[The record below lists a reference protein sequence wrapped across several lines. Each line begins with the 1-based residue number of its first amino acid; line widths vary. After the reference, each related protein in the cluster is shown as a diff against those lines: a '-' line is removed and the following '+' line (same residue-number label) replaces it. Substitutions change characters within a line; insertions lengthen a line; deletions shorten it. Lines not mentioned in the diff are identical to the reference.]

1 MTRPAVDAIARPRYS
16 ICTVDTPIA
25 PIRIIVVEDYP
36 VVLEGLVQ
44 WLSHEPLIKVLGEAG
59 TLTEARDLVDRDP
72 PEILL
77 MDLMVNGA
85 DGIGFIR
92 EMRERHPDVRILV
105 LSMHDEM
112 VYSERVV
119 RAGASGFVMK
129 QQSTRDLLT
138 AIETVHRGELYLNP
152 RVAGTMLRKM
162 LQPTRGEIRVGLE
175 SLTDRELHVYQ
186 LIGSG
191 LSTRLIAEAL
201 KLSVKT
207 IDAHRENIK
216 NKLGINSAADLAR
229 QAATWITSQRT

>member
-1 MTRPAVDAIARPRYS
+1 M
-16 ICTVDTPIA
+16 DTPIA

>member
-1 MTRPAVDAIARPRYS
+1 MAET
-16 ICTVDTPIA
+16 TQA

-36 VVLEGLVQ
+36 VVREGLVQ
-44 WLSHEPLIKVLGEAG
+44 WLSHEQTIEVSGEAG
-59 TLTEARDLVDRDP
+59 TLTEARELIDRGP
-72 PEILL
+72 PDILL

-92 EMRERHPDVRILV
+92 EMRDRHPAVRILV

-129 QQSTRDLLT
+129 QQSTRDLLH
-138 AIETVHRGELYLNP
+138 AIHTVHRGELYLNAK
-152 RVAGTMLRKM
+152 VAGVMLRKI
-162 LQPTRGEIRVGLE
+162 LQPTRGEVRVGLE

-191 LSTRLIAEAL
+191 MTTRLIADEL
-201 KLSVKT
+201 KLSPKT

-216 NKLGINSAADLAR
+216 NKLGIHSAADLAR
-229 QAATWITSQRT
+229 HAAIWLSTQRT

>member
-1 MTRPAVDAIARPRYS
+1 METE
-16 ICTVDTPIA
+16 TK
-25 PIRIIVVEDYP
+25 PIRIIIVEDYP
-36 VVLEGLVQ
+36 VVREGLVQ
-44 WLSHEPLIKVLGEAG
+44 WLQHDPTLKVCGEAG
-59 TLTEARDLVDRDP
+59 TLTEVRELIDRDP
-72 PEILL
+72 PDLLL

-92 EMRERHPDVRILV
+92 EMHDRHPQVRILV

-138 AIETVHRGELYLNP
+138 AIRTVHSGELYLNAK
-152 RVAGTMLRKM
+152 VAGVMLRKM
-162 LQPTRGEIRVGLE
+162 LQPTRGEIRVGLG

-191 LSTRLIAEAL
+191 LTARQIAEEL

-207 IDAHRENIK
+207 VDAHRENIK
-216 NKLGINSAADLAR
+216 NKLGIHSAADLAR
-229 QAATWITSQRT
+229 QATTWIAAQRT

>member
-1 MTRPAVDAIARPRYS
+1 
-16 ICTVDTPIA
+16 VDTPIP

-36 VVLEGLVQ
+36 VVREGLVQ
-44 WLSHEPLIKVLGEAG
+44 WLAHEPTIKVLGEAG
-59 TLTEARDLVDRDP
+59 TLAEARDLVDRDP
-72 PEILL
+72 PDILL

-92 EMRERHPDVRILV
+92 EMRDRHPTVRILV

-138 AIETVHRGELYLNP
+138 AIETVRRGELYLNS
-152 RVAGTMLRKM
+152 RVAGVMLRKM

-191 LSTRLIAEAL
+191 MSARSIADEL

-207 IDAHRENIK
+207 VDAHRENIK
-216 NKLGINSAADLAR
+216 NKLGVHSAADLAR
-229 QAATWITSQRT
+229 QAAAWVASKPM

>member
-1 MTRPAVDAIARPRYS
+1 
-16 ICTVDTPIA
+16 VDTPSS

-36 VVLEGLVQ
+36 VVREGLVQ
-44 WLSHEPLIKVLGEAG
+44 WLAHEPTIKVLGEAG

-72 PEILL
+72 PDILL

-92 EMRERHPDVRILV
+92 ETRGRHPALRILV

-138 AIETVHRGELYLNP
+138 AIETVHRGELYLNA
-152 RVAGTMLRKM
+152 RVAGVMLRKM

-175 SLTDRELHVYQ
+175 SLTDRELHVYK

-191 LSTRLIAEAL
+191 MSASAIADEL
-201 KLSVKT
+201 NLSVKT
-207 IDAHRENIK
+207 VDAHRENIK
-216 NKLGINSAADLAR
+216 NKLGVHSAADLAR
-229 QAATWITSQRT
+229 QAAAWVSSKPL

>member
-1 MTRPAVDAIARPRYS
+1 M
-16 ICTVDTPIA
+16 DTPIA

-36 VVLEGLVQ
+36 VVREGLVQ
-44 WLSHEPLIKVLGEAG
+44 WLAHEPTIKVLGEAG
-59 TLTEARDLVDRDP
+59 TLNEARDLVDRDP
-72 PEILL
+72 PDILL

-92 EMRERHPDVRILV
+92 EMRDRHPAVRILV

-138 AIETVHRGELYLNP
+138 AIDTVRRGELYLNA
-152 RVAGTMLRKM
+152 RVAGVMLRKM
-162 LQPTRGEIRVGLE
+162 LQPTRGEIRVGIE

-191 LSTRLIAEAL
+191 MSARAIADEL

-207 IDAHRENIK
+207 VDAHRENIK
-216 NKLGINSAADLAR
+216 NKLGMHSAAELAR
-229 QAATWITSQRT
+229 QAATWVGTKPM

>member
-1 MTRPAVDAIARPRYS
+1 M
-16 ICTVDTPIA
+16 DTPIP
-25 PIRIIVVEDYP
+25 PIRIFVVEDYP
-36 VVLEGLVQ
+36 VVREGLVQ
-44 WLSHEPLIKVLGEAG
+44 WLAHEPTIKVLGEAG

-72 PEILL
+72 PDILL

-92 EMRERHPDVRILV
+92 EMRDRHPAVRILV

-138 AIETVHRGELYLNP
+138 AIETVHRGELYLNA
-152 RVAGTMLRKM
+152 RVAGVMLRKM

-191 LSTRLIAEAL
+191 MSARAIADEL

-207 IDAHRENIK
+207 VDAHRENIK
-216 NKLGINSAADLAR
+216 NKLGVHSAADLAR
-229 QAATWITSQRT
+229 QAAAWIGSQRT

>member
-1 MTRPAVDAIARPRYS
+1 
-16 ICTVDTPIA
+16 VDTPSS

-36 VVLEGLVQ
+36 VVREGLVQ
-44 WLSHEPLIKVLGEAG
+44 WLAHEPTIKVLGEAG

-72 PEILL
+72 PDILL

-92 EMRERHPDVRILV
+92 ETRGRHPALRILV

-138 AIETVHRGELYLNP
+138 AIETVHRGELYLNA
-152 RVAGTMLRKM
+152 RVAGVMLRKM

-175 SLTDRELHVYQ
+175 SLTDRELHVYK

-191 LSTRLIAEAL
+191 MSARSIAEEL

-207 IDAHRENIK
+207 VDAHRENIK
-216 NKLGINSAADLAR
+216 NKLGIHSAADLAR
-229 QAATWITSQRT
+229 QAAAWIASKPL

>member
-1 MTRPAVDAIARPRYS
+1 M
-16 ICTVDTPIA
+16 DTPAA

-36 VVLEGLVQ
+36 VVREGLVQ
-44 WLSHEPLIKVLGEAG
+44 WLNHEPSIKVTGESG
-59 TLTEARDLVDRDP
+59 TLTEARELVDRDP
-72 PEILL
+72 PDVLL

-92 EMRERHPDVRILV
+92 EMRERQPGVRILV
-105 LSMHDEM
+105 LSMHDEA

-138 AIETVHRGELYLNP
+138 AILTVHRGELYLNP
-152 RVAGTMLRKM
+152 RVAGAMLRKM

-191 LSTRLIAEAL
+191 LTTRLIADEL

-207 IDAHRENIK
+207 VDAHRENIK

-229 QAATWITSQRT
+229 QAATWISSQRT

>member
-1 MTRPAVDAIARPRYS
+1 M
-16 ICTVDTPIA
+16 DTPA
-25 PIRIIVVEDYP
+25 TPIRIFVVEDYP
-36 VVLEGLVQ
+36 VVREGLVQ
-44 WLSHEPLIKVLGEAG
+44 WLNHETSIKVIGEAG

-72 PEILL
+72 PDILL

-92 EMRERHPDVRILV
+92 EMRERHPGVRILV

-138 AIETVHRGELYLNP
+138 AIQTVRRGELYLNP
-152 RVAGTMLRKM
+152 RVAGVMLRKM

-191 LSTRLIAEAL
+191 MTTRLIADTL

-216 NKLGINSAADLAR
+216 NKLGISSAADLAR
-229 QAATWITSQRT
+229 QASTWISSQRT